1 MVALDV
7 LTFNCF
13 SYFSCNVLFEVD
25 IILWFRRFASH
36 CLSSLLFC
44 LVASCTTHMNSEV
57 VVVAN
62 AGIVSFRCVSDA
74 GAGVAII
81 CIAHM

>member
-1 MVALDV
+1 
-7 LTFNCF
+7 
-13 SYFSCNVLFEVD
+13 
-25 IILWFRRFASH
+25 
-36 CLSSLLFC
+36 
-44 LVASCTTHMNSEV
+44 V